1 MNKNIIMK
9 NNGTTII
16 ELIICII
23 IIFIIVVTALP
34 IVLKYAREKGQKDA
48 INEYKIEQYEK
59 SLPGMN
65 YNNTEGWYKDCKM
78 KIFYSTE
85 KSENEINEFIS
96 NKDVVDIK
104 MSSNHSHFYIIV
116 IYTDSLKGNKYE
128 EIN

>member
-9 NNGTTII
+9 NKGMTTI
-16 ELIICII
+16 ELIICIV

-34 IVLKYAREKGQKDA
+34 IVSKYSREKGQKDA

-59 SLPGMN
+59 SLSGMN
-65 YNNTEGWYKDCKM
+65 YNNGEGWYKDCKI
-78 KIFYSTE
+78 KIFYT
-85 KSENEINEFIS
+85 KIANDLTNDVNNFCR
-96 NKDVVDIK
+96 NKDIVQI
-104 MSSNHSHFYIIV
+104 MFSHDTILV